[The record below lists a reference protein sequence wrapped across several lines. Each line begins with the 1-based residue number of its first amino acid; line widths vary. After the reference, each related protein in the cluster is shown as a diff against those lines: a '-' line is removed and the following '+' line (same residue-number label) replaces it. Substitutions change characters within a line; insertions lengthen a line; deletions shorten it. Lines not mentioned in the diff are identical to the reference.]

1 MNWASRYALWIS
13 ASLTLRQFFCISP
26 AAPCAIRRLAMR
38 KLFLIALKD
47 LKLVF
52 RDRAALT
59 LMLLAPFALT
69 IGMGLITGRFSGNTN
84 TGLSDIPL
92 VLVNEDGGSLGN
104 ALVEMMQSKDLESLL
119 EPQVMTDLPAAYAL
133 VDEDKTAAVIYIP
146 AGFSDSVIPAS
157 GQSTPEEPVQVELY
171 LNPTRPNSVGV
182 IKTILEQFMS
192 QVEVGRIGGQVIVT
206 QLLTSGA
213 IDISQAEAVGRSM
226 GEKQAN
232 EAGQSSSI
240 KLNRVTNSGEEVK
253 FDILAFLAPGM
264 ALMFLMFTVSNGG
277 RSMLVEQAAGTLP
290 RMLTSPTTTAQVLG
304 GKVFGIFL
312 TGAAQMLILIF
323 GTTLLF
329 QLDWGDP
336 FAVFVLVLAAALGA
350 TGWGILLTA
359 LLKTP
364 GQASAIGT
372 AVMLIFGILGGSF
385 INVEMMPGWI
395 QFISRITPNRWG
407 LDGFTTL
414 ALGGGFVNI
423 LTPILGLLTMAAIL
437 FGVSVVIF
445 SRRGIGRL

>member
-1 MNWASRYALWIS
+1 
-13 ASLTLRQFFCISP
+13 
-26 AAPCAIRRLAMR
+26 MR

-47 LKLVF
+47 LKLAF

-157 GQSTPEEPVQVELY
+157 GQSTPEEPVQIELY

-192 QVEVGRIGGQVIVT
+192 QVEVGRIGGQVVVT

-253 FDILAFLAPGM
+253 FDILAYLAPGM
-264 ALMFLMFTVSNGG
+264 ALMFLMFTVSYGG

-329 QLDWGDP
+329 RLDWGAP

-350 TGWGILLTA
+350 TGWGIFLTA

-364 GQASAIGT
+364 GQASAIGS

-385 INVEMMPGWI
+385 INVEMMPDWI

-414 ALGGGFVNI
+414 ALGGGFANI
-423 LTPILGLLTMAAIL
+423 LTPIIGLLAMAAIL
-437 FGVSVVIF
+437 FVISVVIF